1 MPLFG
6 FMESGYRLAIVLAL
20 LFDSLTT
27 VFLGLF
33 VLIVARNRRLY
44 GKDDLAVRP
53 TITTERKAP

>member
-20 LFDSLTT
+20 LFDALTT

-33 VLIVARNRRLY
+33 VLIVVRNH
-44 GKDDLAVRP
+44 AAHRP
-53 TITTERKAP
+53 LTTERKA